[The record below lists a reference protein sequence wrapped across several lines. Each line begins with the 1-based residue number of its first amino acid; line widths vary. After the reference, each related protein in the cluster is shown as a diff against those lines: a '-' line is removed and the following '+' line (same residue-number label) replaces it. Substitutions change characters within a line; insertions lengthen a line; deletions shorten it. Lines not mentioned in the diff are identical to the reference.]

1 MTPPYRG
8 KHRRTTAD
16 EEAQDSGVSVPGD
29 PATPSPSDDATADGP
44 ATGPNAP
51 AGRRSAR

>member
-16 EEAQDSGVSVPGD
+16 EEAQDSGVSVLGD